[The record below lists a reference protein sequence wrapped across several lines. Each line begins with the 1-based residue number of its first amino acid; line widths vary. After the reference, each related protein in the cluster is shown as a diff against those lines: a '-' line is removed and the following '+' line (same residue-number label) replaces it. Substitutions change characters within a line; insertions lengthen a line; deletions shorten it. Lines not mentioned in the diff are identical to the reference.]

1 MAKTNKELSELP
13 TMAEDAARSSQNPDP
28 VDEASEESFP
38 ASDPPAWISEE
49 SKTNKTQD
57 KKVPKAADKAR
68 PKKRLR
74 ISQ

>member
-1 MAKTNKELSELP
+1 MNKDLPKLP
-13 TMAEDAARSSQNPDP
+13 TKAEESARSPQNPDP

-49 SKTNKTQD
+49 SKTQKTQKKKSPQAA
-57 KKVPKAADKAR
+57 KKVLPKG
-68 PKKRLR
+68 RLR